1 MKSGRANGWRGIV
14 ALALLMGAALTHA
27 QTPQDAS
34 TAAVAKEEPKI
45 VAIRIVKEGGQIL
58 SDAPSGIAVETG
70 KPLDQRKIAESLRAL
85 YRTGDYA
92 DLKAVVTPITDGVR
106 LDFVVKENLFFNQ
119 VRIEGLTA
127 PPSEASA
134 AAAMQIALGQTYRQ
148 ATLNE
153 ALERLRETLHEEG
166 LYQAEVS
173 AETVPHP
180 ETHQMDIVVHIKSGP
195 RARVGLIQLKN
206 GTEYRDEE
214 ILSRLKMKAGTA
226 VTSAKLQRGTDR
238 IRKYLVEKGHLS
250 GRASVRRGSYDS
262 AKNTIPLEL
271 DVAEGPSIKITV
283 TGAKFSGGELKKLIP
298 VYQEGAVDA
307 DLLEEGKRNIRERLE
322 RQGYF
327 DADVNYTTETHAG
340 KSPRGGAPTTE
351 ELITYTVERGDHH
364 KLVGIEIMGNKY
376 FDTELLRSRLQIFGG
391 AFASAGRFSRRLVD
405 SDAQSM
411 RDLYQANGFLDA
423 KVEAHVEDNY
433 KGKEGDVFIR
443 FEVQEGKQTRV
454 ASLSIEGIHALK
466 EEELLGVV
474 GSTPGQPYSDFG
486 VTTDR
491 DNILAMYFNEGFPE
505 ASFSARAE
513 RLSAAPAE
521 KSGAGGSSVPT
532 KVNKEPKEKETKSP
546 IEQAE
551 AVRLVYH
558 IQEGPQ
564 TRVRRILIGGYR
576 HTRPGVIHREVH
588 IKVKE
593 PLREGDVVE
602 SQRRLYNLGVF
613 NRVTIEPP

>member
-153 ALERLRETLHEEG
+153 ALERLRETLREEG
-166 LYQAEVS
+166 LYQAGVS

-180 ETHQMDIVVHIKSGP
+180 ETHQMDIVVHIKSGT
-195 RARVGLIQLKN
+195 RARVGMIQLKN
-206 GTEYRDEE
+206 GTEYRDKE
-214 ILSRLKMKAGTA
+214 ILSRLKMKAGSA
-226 VTSAKLQRGTDR
+226 ITSAKLQRGTDR
-238 IRKYLVEKGHLS
+238 IRKYLVKKGHLS
-250 GRASVRRGSYDS
+250 GRAAVRRGSYDS
-262 AKNTIPLEL
+262 AKNTISLEL
-271 DVAEGPSIKITV
+271 EVAEGPSIKITV

-327 DADVNYTTETHAG
+327 DADVNYKTETHEV
-340 KSPRGGAPTTE
+340 KSNSGVAQTTE
-351 ELITYTVERGDHH
+351 EVITYTVERGDRH
-364 KLVGIEIMGNKY
+364 KLVGIEITGNKY
-376 FDTELLRSRLQIFGG
+376 FDDDLLRSRLQIFGG

-454 ASLSIEGIHALK
+454 ASLSIEGNHAFK
-466 EEELLGVV
+466 EEELLTVIA
-474 GSTPGQPYSDFG
+474 STPGQPYSDFN

-505 ASFSARAE
+505 ASFSATAE
-513 RLSAAPAE
+513 RVSTAPAE
-521 KSGAGGSSVPT
+521 KSEVGGNSVST
-532 KVNKEPKEKETKSP
+532 KEEKEQKEKETKSP

-551 AVRLVYH
+551 AVRLV
-558 IQEGPQ
+558 
-564 TRVRRILIGGYR
+564 
-576 HTRPGVIHREVH
+576 
-588 IKVKE
+588 
-593 PLREGDVVE
+593 
-602 SQRRLYNLGVF
+602 
-613 NRVTIEPP
+613 